1 MAVAHRLS
9 TIKDADTIYVMGDGL
24 VIEKGTH
31 DELLSKDGAYARLVQ
46 SQKLREAHET
56 DATTSEEAGAASVAV
71 DMEKAA
77 ADEVPLG
84 RRHTSQS
91 LASQIMEER
100 QKQAA
105 LNEEDSYSLYYLF
118 KRMGAINKK
127 QWKRYLIGFIA
138 ASCTGMVYPA
148 FGIVYGMSPYVLFL
162 FFSLITFFLAK
173 GIVSLSETG
182 HQQRKDGD
190 RIALWFFLIA
200 VVSTISVGL
209 QNYLYASSAAILTA
223 KLRTLSF
230 KAILRQ
236 DSKYKVL
243 LLLVTSSLIFHVVEF
258 FDKDEN
264 SVSYCGYITT

>member
-31 DELLSKDGAYARLVQ
+31 DELLSKDSVYARLVQ
-46 SQKLREAHET
+46 SQNIREAHET
-56 DATTSEEAGAASVAV
+56 DATTSKKVGAASVAV
-71 DMEKAA
+71 DMNTAA

-91 LASQIMEER
+91 FVSQIMEER
-100 QKQAA
+100 QKQAE
-105 LNEEDSYSLYYLF
+105 LNEEDNYSLYYLF

-138 ASCTGMVYPA
+138 ASCSGMVYPA
-148 FGIVYGMSPYVLFL
+148 MGIVYGMPPHVIFL
-162 FFSLITFFLAK
+162 FFSLITSFLAK
-173 GIVSLSETG
+173 GMVSLSETG
-182 HQQRKDGD
+182 PQQRKDGD

-200 VVSTISVGL
+200 IVSTVSFG

-236 DSKYKVL
+236 DSKCKIYR
-243 LLLVTSSLIFHVVEF
+243 FW
-258 FDKDEN
+258 
-264 SVSYCGYITT
+264 